1 MWSTTLDSLVPWTQ
15 SLDTLEVNMT
25 ADTRE
30 TIEIDIE
37 QELLY
42 QIMLLA
48 HEQDITLNQMIE
60 RILREYIARL
70 EIK

>member
-1 MWSTTLDSLVPWTQ
+1 MTT
-15 SLDTLEVNMT
+15 
-25 ADTRE
+25 DTRE

-48 HEQDITLNQMIE
+48 HERDITLNQMIE
-60 RILREYIARL
+60 HILREYMETHNNL
-70 EIK
+70 V

>member
-1 MWSTTLDSLVPWTQ
+1 
-15 SLDTLEVNMT
+15 MT

-30 TIEIDIE
+30 TVEIDIE

-48 HEQDITLNQMIE
+48 HERDITLNQMIE
-60 RILREYIARL
+60 HILREYIAVHNNQPA
-70 EIK
+70 

>member
-1 MWSTTLDSLVPWTQ
+1 
-15 SLDTLEVNMT
+15 MT

-30 TIEIDIE
+30 TVEIDIE

-48 HEQDITLNQMIE
+48 HERDITLNQMIE
-60 RILREYIARL
+60 HILREYIGQL
-70 EIK
+70 DIE